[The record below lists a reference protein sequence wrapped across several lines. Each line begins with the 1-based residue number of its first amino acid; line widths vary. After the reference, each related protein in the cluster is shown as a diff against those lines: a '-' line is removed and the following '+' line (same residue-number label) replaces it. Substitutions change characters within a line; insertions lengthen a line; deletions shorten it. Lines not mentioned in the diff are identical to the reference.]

1 MMPAMSVQLFWL
13 LVLAIPIACVVR
25 TVVFEEIFREPREY
39 CIRRSKAC
47 KKMLQRKFFFAIT
60 CEYCFTHWVAI
71 AFVAFTGFK
80 LLLND
85 WRGYLIAVF
94 ALVFVANVYLNL
106 YARLRLEIQ
115 QVKAETKAKEKEAAE

>member
-1 MMPAMSVQLFWL
+1 MMPAMSTQLFWL
-13 LVLAIPIACVVR
+13 LVLAIPVACVVR
-25 TVVFEEIFREPREY
+25 TVIFEEVFREPRDF
-39 CIRRSKAC
+39 CIHRSKTCAG
-47 KKMLQRKFFFAIT
+47 LVQRKFFYVFT

-71 AFVAFTGFK
+71 AFVALTGFK
-80 LLLND
+80 LLMDD
-85 WRGYLIAVF
+85 WRGYLIAIF